1 MITKEEKETII
12 KKTQLHDGDTGSLE
26 SQVSILTAR
35 IQEITEHLKDNQH
48 DFMAIRGLK
57 QLVGRRKRF
66 LKYLEENDYD
76 SYKSIITKLGL
87 RK

>member
-12 KKTQLHDGDTGSLE
+12 KKTQRHDGDTGSLE

-35 IQEITEHLKDNQH
+35 IQEITGHLKDNQH